1 MIKMHY
7 ELEITLNNE
16 DFDVKVNYNII
27 NYFRQFNN
35 TGECW
40 YDVKLIK
47 NDINNLK
54 KFIKTDDERKFIS
67 KINENALIDILEHVR
82 F

>member
-1 MIKMHY
+1 MHY

-27 NYFRQFNN
+27 NYLRQFNT

-40 YDVKLIK
+40 YDVRLSKT
-47 NDINNLK
+47 DINNLK
-54 KFIKTDDERKFIS
+54 SFIKTDDERKFIN
-67 KINENALIDILEHVR
+67 KIKENALIDILEHVR

>member
-1 MIKMHY
+1 MHY

-27 NYFRQFNN
+27 NYLRQFNT

-40 YDVKLIK
+40 YDVKLTK
-47 NDINNLK
+47 KDINNLK
-54 KFIKTDDERKFIS
+54 KFIKTDDERKFIN
-67 KINENALIDILEHVR
+67 KIKENDLIDILEHVH